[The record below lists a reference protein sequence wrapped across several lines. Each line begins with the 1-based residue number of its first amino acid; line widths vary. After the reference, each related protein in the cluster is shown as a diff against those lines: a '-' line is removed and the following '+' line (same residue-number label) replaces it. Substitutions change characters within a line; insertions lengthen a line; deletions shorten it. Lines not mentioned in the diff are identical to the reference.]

1 MELFLASSTY
11 YRRPVCANGSFTL
24 GTWRAISLFV
34 GWAFVGR
41 RFGTVNLELPI
52 WSPVVPADVAALGL
66 FVAPFFAAFVR
77 AAKGHSQL
85 DAVKRV
91 ITVVTPHN
99 LTR

>member
-41 RFGTVNLELPI
+41 RFGTVNLALPI
-52 WSPVVPADVAALGL
+52 WSPVPADVAALGL
-66 FVAPFFAAFVR
+66 FVAPSFAAFVR

-91 ITVVTPHN
+91 VTVIAQHN
-99 LTR
+99 LAR

>member
-11 YRRPVCANGSFTL
+11 NRRPVCANGSFTL

-41 RFGTVNLELPI
+41 RFGTVNLALPI

-66 FVAPFFAAFVR
+66 FVAPSF

-91 ITVVTPHN
+91 ITVVAPHN